1 MELKRTEGAQN
12 VTTRE
17 KIIQASKSK
26 NVDDSEEAVDVCIT
40 G

>member
-1 MELKRTEGAQN
+1 MELKRAAGAQN

-17 KIIQASKSK
+17 KITQASKSK
-26 NVDDSEEAVDVCIT
+26 NVDDSEAAGDECKT